1 MFFLKKNRPPKL
13 SKHLIDIKNELKNK
27 KPLSTGT
34 KMLSQDDQRLIE
46 RVRKITVENNLNNV
60 VRTKAYLD
68 FYQKYPD
75 IHWALLAHMVS
86 RNGGW
91 NMTDLTG
98 EFFSRLLSPSPRYD
112 FFSFIERGN
121 WLIFQDAYPQ
131 LLLYEESMKK
141 GKSYFYLLPFFNIS
155 TFMETIWNHYLINK
169 NTYILTMALVVNE
182 QNYIENRVVQ
192 NPKYK
197 VNVLD
202 TLEFKLQDILSFNH
216 ILFPYSQNGLT
227 LLKGQTLHLFDS
239 LHERILLGKRLYSL
253 LFHSQEFLNKVTQ
266 WAVSHPHTASR
277 KDYWPNIFNH
287 VHESLPWLPL
297 QIRLKNCQLR
307 PGVSKIYSPK
317 LTDVWK
323 NVTHEE
329 AENGDWYEDWRVIDY
344 LIEDPNKLEGE
355 IMVEYCETLE
365 MLELAALAKK
375 VIFN

>member
-13 SKHLIDIKNELKNK
+13 SKHLIEIKNELKNK

-46 RVRKITVENNLNNV
+46 RIRKITVENNLNNV

-121 WLIFQDAYPQ
+121 WLIFQDAYQQ

-182 QNYIENRVVQ
+182 QNYI
-192 NPKYK
+192 
-197 VNVLD
+197 
-202 TLEFKLQDILSFNH
+202 
-216 ILFPYSQNGLT
+216 
-227 LLKGQTLHLFDS
+227 
-239 LHERILLGKRLYSL
+239 
-253 LFHSQEFLNKVTQ
+253 
-266 WAVSHPHTASR
+266 
-277 KDYWPNIFNH
+277 
-287 VHESLPWLPL
+287 
-297 QIRLKNCQLR
+297 
-307 PGVSKIYSPK
+307 
-317 LTDVWK
+317 
-323 NVTHEE
+323 
-329 AENGDWYEDWRVIDY
+329 
-344 LIEDPNKLEGE
+344 
-355 IMVEYCETLE
+355 
-365 MLELAALAKK
+365 
-375 VIFN
+375 